1 MKKSK
6 LLASVMASLAMTG
19 TLNGCSFD
27 PSENQ
32 EEDVYGPPMPYEEPV
47 EDPVEEPTEEQ
58 EPTPSDDTDNRQPSP
73 EGEN

>member
-47 EDPVEEPTEEQ
+47 EEPTEEQ
-58 EPTPSDDTDNRQPSP
+58 EPTPSDDTDNPQPSP